1 MDVPQEVTV
10 VEMQPKVDIK
20 KGHIDFSNVMF
31 PPISDRKTIKRK
43 LLPVRQQSIR
53 NSTLEKDELR
63 LSSGL
68 KFVKANMSAEPEKYY
83 VDKWFNYKFDKKY
96 EGWYD
101 KWYPKMGNFEVPHY
115 TQYKDIEGIWQ
126 LEYTRDKLAKY
137 GLKDPWMRYGH
148 KPPHRDDFFDWL
160 AEYDHARD
168 NPNQ

>member
-1 MDVPQEVTV
+1 MAFSKIRKKTYRRRRIHKPIMDVPQEVTV

-68 KFVKANMSAEPEKYY
+68 KV
-83 VDKWFNYKFDKKY
+83 
-96 EGWYD
+96 
-101 KWYPKMGNFEVPHY
+101 
-115 TQYKDIEGIWQ
+115 
-126 LEYTRDKLAKY
+126 
-137 GLKDPWMRYGH
+137 LKIG
-148 KPPHRDDFFDWL
+148 
-160 AEYDHARD
+160 
-168 NPNQ
+168 